1 METLSDLKSHGEP
14 GAVVYLADCVEL
26 MRLMPA
32 SCVDMVFADPPY
44 RLSGGGVTVR
54 SGRVAPVD
62 KGEWDRSRGF
72 GKDREV
78 SVQRSGVL
86 SVEAVTLVRVRRT
99 DPYGPPFNVRGFNA
113 QPSWPN
119 HSIATKKT
127 LAVVTSR

>member
-1 METLSDLKSHGEP
+1 VSCNLENVLQNGFVETLSDLKSHGEL

-26 MRLMPA
+26 MRLMPV

-72 GKDREV
+72 K
-78 SVQRSGVL
+78 SASLCQRPL
-86 SVEAVTLVRVRRT
+86 NIPTTLFLN
-99 DPYGPPFNVRGFNA
+99 G
-113 QPSWPN
+113 
-119 HSIATKKT
+119 KKT
-127 LAVVTSR
+127 AFDM